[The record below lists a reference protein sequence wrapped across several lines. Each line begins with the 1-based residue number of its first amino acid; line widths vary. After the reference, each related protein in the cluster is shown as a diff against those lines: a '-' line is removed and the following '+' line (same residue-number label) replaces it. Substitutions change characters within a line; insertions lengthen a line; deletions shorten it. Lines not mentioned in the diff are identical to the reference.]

1 MFKLKQTPDYDDRT
15 TNLVSNNPRFSDK
28 DPQAEVIVITDNL
41 SINVTTDPLAR
52 FLLAVFVQF
61 MDKDLS
67 PWFSLVLHYYV
78 PDTKGNNQFRVKKKK
93 LLHSIL
99 QLLQTKL
106 VQKNS
111 LPQPLVHEF
120 DVSTQNKWK
129 SLRIEWEPAV
139 ANQLRRQMS
148 SENKW
153 HLVGQLISSTSDKP
167 EAVEKELRHAFRT
180 FEDEFE
186 MKISYPPR
194 VMRWNES
201 RAGDEKMYTDVIGD
215 MEKSIREAPEDYN
228 KERTLKASGQMQL
241 LFMKNVELAPAAPV
255 TFFTRLEDPY
265 AQALLAFY
273 YHSVHQAREH
283 RFSFTLTQSTE
294 KGSRWSNKNIRFLQ
308 TICQQF
314 SETTETHILKDKMV
328 VKPII
333 ESCEFGEDEQGRW
346 QVRFEGTTQGIKP
359 CDEWLH
365 WFKIGQII
373 GTVESVLER
382 DFINQIRKEFR
393 KFVWALEDDY
403 GVKLSITKGSFPW
416 PDNVDPLLDRN
427 KDFEYWD
434 HYDKE

>member
-1 MFKLKQTPDYDDRT
+1 MAVVR
-15 TNLVSNNPRFSDK
+15 VSDH
-28 DPQAEVIVITDNL
+28 L
-41 SINVTTDPLAR
+41 CLNVTEDRVAR
-52 FLLAVFVQF
+52 TLLALFAQF
-61 MDKDLS
+61 MDKDLA
-67 PWFSLVLHYYV
+67 PWFS
-78 PDTKGNNQFRVKKKK
+78 KE
-93 LLHSIL
+93 LLRSI
-99 QLLQTKL
+99 QWLLQTYL
-106 VQKNS
+106 VTDGS
-111 LPQPLVHEF
+111 PPQPLLHEF
-120 DVSTQNKWK
+120 DESNQKSWK
-129 SLRIEWEPAV
+129 VLRIEWEPSV
-139 ANQLRRQMS
+139 ADQLRRQMTI
-148 SENKW
+148 ENKW
-153 HLVGQLISSTSDKP
+153 HLIGQLIGSTSDKP
-167 EAVEKELRHAFRT
+167 KAIEKELRHAFYA
-180 FEDEFE
+180 FEEEFE
-186 MKISYPPR
+186 IKISYPPR

-201 RAGDEKMYTDVIGD
+201 RAGEEKMYTDVIGD

-273 YHSVHQAREH
+273 FHSVHQAKEH

-333 ESCEFGEDEQGRW
+333 ESCEFGEDEHGRW
-346 QVRFEGTTQGIKP
+346 QVRFEGTTLGIKP

-373 GTVESVLER
+373 GTVESVLEH

-403 GVKLSITKGSFPW
+403 GVKLSITQGNFPW

-434 HYDKE
+434 HYDL